1 MVEKV
6 LFIKGNILFKFSFF
20 FIVCILNSNLFG
32 QNFENI
38 SGTPLPKPD
47 KNSTNI
53 NEMYDWSSSLFL
65 AAGWGFPQGIRTE
78 LGYNFG
84 KNFMAGISFGI
95 KDQWSKEPSEGF
107 YGAMISL
114 RIPTS
119 SPFYT
124 PYILLGA
131 GGKFVIFG
139 GADNYKIINFG
150 LMVSTKSAITIR
162 PEFTLAFTS
171 KYISGGSGLFGS
183 SSPEVWENK
192 TRFGINLLV
201 ELDLKHIF

>member
-1 MVEKV
+1 MYKFY
-6 LFIKGNILFKFSFF
+6 LFFTIC
-20 FIVCILNSNLFG
+20 IVSSNLSG
-32 QNFENI
+32 QNFENV
-38 SGTPLPKPD
+38 SGTSLPKTD
-47 KNSTNI
+47 KDSTNI

-95 KDQWSKEPSEGF
+95 RDQWTDEPSEGF
-107 YGAMISL
+107 YGAIISL

-119 SPFYT
+119 SPIYT

-139 GADNYKIINFG
+139 GADNYKMINLG
-150 LMVSTKSAITIR
+150 LMITTKSAITIR
-162 PEFTLAFTS
+162 PEFTLVFTS
-171 KYISGGSGLFGS
+171 KYISGGSRLFGS
-183 SSPEVWENK
+183 SAPEIWENE
-192 TRFGINLLV
+192 TRLGINLLV